1 MKTAAKTV
9 DDYLRRPYTIQ
20 LRRYGDGTFFAEVAE
35 LPGCVTEADS
45 ADEAL
50 DMIRDAMTGW
60 IEVALSEGLAI
71 PEPAAETEYSGRF
84 LVRTPKSLHRDLAQR
99 ARAEGASLNQ
109 FVVTTLS
116 RALGGRGEVKPRKR
130 RSTPPSPP
138 SRRKPDSRSSG

>member
-1 MKTAAKTV
+1 MKTITRTV
-9 DDYLRRPYTIQ
+9 ADYLRRPYTIQ
-20 LRRYGDGTFFAEVAE
+20 LRQYGDGTFFAEVAE

-50 DMIRDAMTGW
+50 DMIRDAMAGW
-60 IEVALSEGLAI
+60 IEVALSEGLPI
-71 PEPAAETEYSGRF
+71 PEPTAEVGYSGRF

-116 RALGGRGEVKPRKR
+116 RALGGRGEVKPRTR
-130 RSTPPSPP
+130 RSVRSSPP
-138 SRRKPDSRSSG
+138 SRKTPDSRSSG